1 MNVMLKSANLP
12 SKQEIDE
19 VYKEIHELRKRV
31 SKLEATLR
39 FRRKDEKNVK

>member
-19 VYKEIHELRKRV
+19 VYKEIHALRKRV
-31 SKLEATLR
+31 SKMESELR
-39 FRRKDEKNVK
+39 EKKKEK